1 MKQSPQIYF
10 FIFNSILLLSTL
22 LLSCE
27 KDDRFFKRNPT
38 TKTVELRTDEQLLRD
53 SIYYYY
59 NLYSLWS
66 DESIPDY
73 NHLSRFTEV
82 YQNNN
87 EVLNALKSLTP
98 SYSGYPQGVYDR
110 FSYLQELS
118 TSSNSTIGKL
128 HMDLNNGYG
137 ISTSIGITED
147 GLAHPIIHFVEGGS
161 PAALNGI
168 RRGDVILEL
177 NDEKNLSIPVD
188 CSTGPC
194 LVKDPER
201 RSYVVNQIL
210 KAQSDPI
217 MSIKVQ
223 HPDGSTSTKRLAY
236 STYDIDAVTHEA
248 LYLTPNKNVGYLAL
262 SSFEQIE
269 NNNQNQRHIDYV
281 FQNFANHQIRDLI
294 VDLRYNPGGYVDAAI
309 YIANKIINKNGHQKL
324 MLKYQV
330 NKYLNENRQKY
341 NFEDVYFQRSGQLE
355 LGTVYFLVTSNTASA
370 AEMLINV
377 LRPYMDIRIIADNT
391 RTYGKPVGFFP
402 QTIMNKTVLWPI
414 SFKLENA
421 QQYGDYWLGLQA
433 DRTFVR
439 DYIFRDFGDSK
450 ENMIAAALEESL
462 PNYNNNTQQRSKR
475 SSTAFEKVALE
486 NINPIITRGLIK
498 TP

>member
-1 MKQSPQIYF
+1 M
-10 FIFNSILLLSTL
+10 
-22 LLSCE
+22 LSCE
-27 KDDRFFKRNPT
+27 KEERFFKREET
-38 TKTVELRTDEQLLRD
+38 HRTVETRTEDQLLRD

-73 NHLSRFTEV
+73 NHLFRFTEPF
-82 YQNNN
+82 QSNT
-87 EVLNALKSLTP
+87 EVLSALQSLTP
-98 SYSGYPQGVYDR
+98 AYSGYPQGVYDR
-110 FSYLQELS
+110 FSYLQDF
-118 TSSNSTIGKL
+118 SSNSSAATGKL

-161 PAALNGI
+161 PAASGDI
-168 RRGDVILEL
+168 RRGDIILEL
-177 NDEKNLSIPVD
+177 NDVKDLSIPVD
-188 CSTGPC
+188 CSTGQC
-194 LVKDPER
+194 LVKDPDR

-223 HPDGSTSTKRLAY
+223 HADGSIITRRLAY

-248 LYLTPNKNVGYLAL
+248 LYLTPNKNVGYIAL

-269 NNNQNQRHIDYV
+269 NNNQNQRHIDYA
-281 FQNFANHQIRDLI
+281 FQNFANHHIRDLI

-309 YIANKIINKNGHQKL
+309 YVANKIINKNGNQQL

-330 NKYLNENRQKY
+330 NKYLSENRQKY

-355 LGTVYFLVTSNTASA
+355 LSTVYFLVTNNTASA

-377 LRPYMDIRIIADNT
+377 LRPYMDIRIIAENT

-414 SFKLENA
+414 SFKLQNA
-421 QQYGDYWLGLQA
+421 QQYGEYWLGLQA
-433 DRTFVR
+433 DRTFVK

-475 SSTAFEKVALE
+475 SSPAFEKVALE
-486 NINPIITRGLIK
+486 NINHIKTRGLIK

>member
-1 MKQSPQIYF
+1 MKQSSQKHFYRYY
-10 FIFNSILLLSTL
+10 SILLLSTL

-27 KDDRFFKRNPT
+27 KDDSFFKRNST
-38 TKTVELRTDEQLLRD
+38 SKTIELRTDEQLLRD

-73 NHLSRFTEV
+73 NHLFRFTEA

-87 EVLNALKSLTP
+87 EVLTALKSLTP
-98 SYSGYPQGVYDR
+98 AYSGYTQGVYDR
-110 FSYLQELS
+110 FSYLQELN
-118 TSSNSTIGKL
+118 SSSSAAIGKL

-161 PAALNGI
+161 PAALGGI

-177 NDEKNLSIPVD
+177 NDDKDLSIPVD
-188 CSTGPC
+188 CSTGQC
-194 LVKDPER
+194 FVKDPDR

-210 KAQSDPI
+210 KAQSDLI
-217 MSIKVQ
+217 MNIKVQ
-223 HPDGSTSTKRLAY
+223 HADGSIITRRLAY
-236 STYDIDAVTHEA
+236 TTYDIDAVTHEA
-248 LYLTPNKNVGYLAL
+248 LYLTPNKNVGYIAL

-269 NNNQNQRHIDYV
+269 NNNQNQRHIDYA

-309 YIANKIINKNGHQKL
+309 YIANKIINKNGHQQL

-330 NKYLNENRQKY
+330 NKYLSENRQKY

-355 LGTVYFLVTSNTASA
+355 LSTVYFLVTSNTASA

-402 QTIMNKTVLWPI
+402 QTIMHKTVLWPI

-433 DRTFVR
+433 DRTFVK

-486 NINPIITRGLIK
+486 NIDPIKTRGLIK

>member
-1 MKQSPQIYF
+1 MKQSLRSLLYIYTP
-10 FIFNSILLLSTL
+10 LLILSTL
-22 LLSCE
+22 FSSCE
-27 KDDRFFKRNPT
+27 KDEAFFRRDA
-38 TKTVELRTDEQLLRD
+38 TVRTVGLRTDEQLLRD

-73 NHLSRFTEV
+73 NHPFRFTEPF
-82 YQNNN
+82 QSNN

-98 SYSGYPQGVYDR
+98 AYSTYPQGVYDR
-110 FSYLQELS
+110 FSYLQEINN
-118 TSSNSTIGKL
+118 NSTTAKL
-128 HMDLNNGYG
+128 YMDLNNGYG
-137 ISTSIGITED
+137 INTSIGITED
-147 GLAHPIIHFVEGGS
+147 GFAHPIVHFVEGGS
-161 PAALNGI
+161 PSALSGI
-168 RRGDVILEL
+168 KRGDVILEL
-177 NDEKNLSIPVD
+177 NDDKDLSMPVD
-188 CSTGPC
+188 CSSGPC
-194 LVKDPER
+194 IITDPNR

-210 KAQSDPI
+210 QAQSAST
-217 MSIKVQ
+217 MTIKVQ
-223 HPDGSTSTKRLAY
+223 HSNGTTTIKKLAY
-236 STYDIDAVTHEA
+236 SNYDIDAVTHDT
-248 LYLTPNKNVGYLAL
+248 LYFTPDKNVGYIAL

-309 YIANKIINKNGHQKL
+309 YLANKIINKNSDQKL

-330 NKYLNENRQKY
+330 NKYLSETRQKH

-355 LGTVYFLVTSNTASA
+355 LGTVFFLVTNNTASA

-377 LRPYMDIRIIADNT
+377 LRPYMNIRIIAENT
-391 RTYGKPVGFFP
+391 STYGKPVGFFP
-402 QTIMNKTVLWPI
+402 QTIMSKTVLWPI

-421 QQYGDYWLGLQA
+421 QQFGDYWQGLQG
-433 DRTFVR
+433 DITNVK

-450 ENMIAAALEESL
+450 ENMIAAALSESL
-462 PNYNNNTQQRSKR
+462 PNYNNSIQLSNRRSV
-475 SSTAFEKVALE
+475 SNFEKVTLE
-486 NINPIITRGLIK
+486 NINTIKPKGLIK